1 MPGDGRKP
9 AGRFLPAPRRAV
21 AVVAR
26 TWATRSAGPARHRRP
41 ETTPPAHAAA
51 GARCAPVVQRT
62 PTRQPT
68 LPGPRGLDR
77 RTTMHSTSRTVR
89 AVAVTALAM
98 PVLLAG
104 CTATKSGSDSGS
116 GDSGTLKIGL
126 ITKTDSNP
134 YFI

>member
-51 GARCAPVVQRT
+51 GARCAPVVQ
-62 PTRQPT
+62 PNPPGTRRSLVHGGST
-68 LPGPRGLDR
+68 GGP
-77 RTTMHSTSRTVR
+77 TMHSTSRTVR

-104 CTATKSGSDSGS
+104 
-116 GDSGTLKIGL
+116 
-126 ITKTDSNP
+126 
-134 YFI
+134 